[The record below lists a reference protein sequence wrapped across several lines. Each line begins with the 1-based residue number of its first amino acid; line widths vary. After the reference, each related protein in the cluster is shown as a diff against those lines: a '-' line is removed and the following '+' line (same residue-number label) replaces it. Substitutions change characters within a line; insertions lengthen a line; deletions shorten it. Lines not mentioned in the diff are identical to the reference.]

1 MSTDAIN
8 RPGDQTQGATAARNP
23 VRRLSTETKAAPKT
37 TEFMLT
43 VATIIGILIAAL
55 VIKGGD
61 THGTDEFIARQAW
74 LFIAIVVGAYSIG
87 RGLAKSGSRDPY
99 DSDGGR

>member
-1 MSTDAIN
+1 MSTEAVN
-8 RPGDQTQGATAARNP
+8 RPGGQSYDGARNP

-43 VATIIGILIAAL
+43 VAAIVGILLAAL
-55 VIKGGD
+55 LIKGGD

-74 LFIAIVVGAYSIG
+74 LYIAIVVGAYSIG

-99 DSDGGR
+99 DADSDR